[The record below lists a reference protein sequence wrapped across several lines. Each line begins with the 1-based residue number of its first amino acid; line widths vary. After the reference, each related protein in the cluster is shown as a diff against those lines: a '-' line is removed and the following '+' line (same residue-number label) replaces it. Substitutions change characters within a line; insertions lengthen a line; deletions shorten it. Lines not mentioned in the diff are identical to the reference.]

1 MISNLISRMQKQFLQ
16 LAAEQIQRAVCGEYE
31 GYETSKIRDF
41 VPILVE
47 RAARRELQRSA
58 ATPRYR
64 A

>member
-1 MISNLISRMQKQFLQ
+1 MQKQFLQ